1 MQRRGFIGT
10 GVTALATTLAAPA
23 VQAQKS
29 RPLRF
34 VPTSDLS
41 SLDPHWTTSQP
52 PQTHGYY
59 VFDTLYGVDAKLRP
73 RPQMAEGHTVSEDGR
88 VWRIRLRLGLR
99 FHDGEPVLARDCA
112 ASLKRWAARDVFGQ
126 TLAAF
131 VEDWGTEDD
140 RTIRIRLKSP
150 FPLLLNA
157 IAKPNGMVAVM
168 MPERL
173 ARTDPNTQVT
183 EMVGSGPYR
192 FLKNE
197 FVPGSRVA
205 YTRFDGYL
213 PRDEPAEWTSGG
225 KRAHI
230 ERVEWHV
237 IPDPSTAAAALQNG
251 EADWWEQLQ
260 PDIVPLLRKRG
271 DLVVSNTNPIGYT
284 GVSRFNH
291 LHPPFNDVAI
301 RRAVMLG
308 TRQEDYMAAVTGND
322 PDVYRVCKSL
332 FPCGTPYGRELGGDL
347 MTGNLDAAR
356 AAIKAAG
363 YNGAKVVILNP
374 VDVPSIAPF
383 GHVTYDYYRKLGLN
397 VELVDADWGS
407 VIQRRN
413 SRESPEKGG
422 WSVFHSWW
430 IGTSIQN
437 PAVSTVIRGLGLK
450 GWAGW
455 YSNER
460 IEQMTAQWLSATSEP
475 EQERLADDIHREALA
490 TVPTVTLGRF
500 FILTGY
506 RKELNGMLEGTSP
519 YPWNLSWAT

>member
-1 MQRRGFIGT
+1 MKRRHI
-10 GVTALATTLAAPA
+10 LAAAASALAAPA
-23 VQAQKS
+23 VQAQRV

-34 VPTSDLS
+34 IPTSDLS

-59 VFDTLYGVDAKLRP
+59 VFDTLYGVDAQLRP
-73 RPQMAEGHTVSEDGR
+73 RPQMADGHTIEDDGKT
-88 VWRIRLRLGLR
+88 WLIRLRPGLR
-99 FHDGEPVLARDCA
+99 FHDGEPVLAHDCA
-112 ASLKRWAARDVFGQ
+112 ASLRRWSARDVFGQ
-126 TLAAF
+126 TLAGF
-131 VEDWGTEDD
+131 VEEWGTADD

-150 FPLLLNA
+150 FPLLPNA
-157 IAKPNGMVAVM
+157 LAKPNGMIAAM

-183 EMVGSGPYR
+183 DMVGSGPYR

-205 YTRFDGYL
+205 YSRFEHYL

-225 KRAHI
+225 KRALI

-237 IPDPSTAAAALQNG
+237 IPDPSTAAAALQNN

-260 PDIVPLLRKRG
+260 PDLVPLLRRRT
-271 DLVVSNTNPIGYT
+271 DLVVTNTNPIGYT

-291 LHPPFNDVAI
+291 LHPPFDNLAV

-308 TRQEDYMAAVTGND
+308 TNQADYMAAVTGND
-322 PDVYRVCKSL
+322 PAVWRACKSL
-332 FPCGTPYGRELGGDL
+332 FPCGTPYGRELGQDLITGDL
-347 MTGNLDAAR
+347 AAAR
-356 AAIKAAG
+356 AALQASG
-363 YNGAKVVILNP
+363 YEGARVVILNP

-397 VELVDADWGS
+397 AELVDADWGS

-413 SRESPEKGG
+413 SREPPDKGG

-430 IGTSIQN
+430 IGTSIQS
-437 PAVSTVIRGLGLK
+437 PAVSTVIRGLGAK

-455 YSNER
+455 YTNER
-460 IEQMTAQWLSATSEP
+460 IEKLTAEWLVAAAEP
-475 EQERLADDIHREALA
+475 EQERLADEIHREALA
-490 TVPTVTLGRF
+490 TVPTITLGRF

-506 RKELNGMLEGTSP
+506 RRELTGMLEGTSP
-519 YPWNLSWAT
+519 YPWNLAWTG